1 MKDTVYKRVI
11 NKEALLLKKVDGI
24 TDAAARRFIQLA
36 NSFEL
41 SIYEHLGTEIGT

>member
-24 TDAAARRFIQLA
+24 TDANF
-36 NSFEL
+36 FEL